1 MRTSDDVTILT
12 ISYFL
17 NNKYKARCFRQS
29 DETRSYK
36 CLGINTGKLKLGRF
50 ALSPKFQTFRLEIKR
65 TNNFVRSDQN
75 ICGQFWRWSS
85 LIGLLILVTRIEM
98 SLSFDKIV
106 VPSTTILHFC
116 LQEQQPNLHWLLSG
130 LCSWN
135 APFHSASG
143 IFLYPSY
150 ELFQCI
156 GTVTNLFTLP
166 RNRFQIGCWLQRYLR
181 KNIQQTGWS
190 VSKHGIIWKVL

>member
-17 NNKYKARCFRQS
+17 NNKYKARCFRRS

-98 SLSFDKIV
+98 SLSIWQNCCSQYHYFTFLLTRTTTKLALAFV
-106 VPSTTILHFC
+106 GSVQLECTVPFGEWNFLVPILWAVPVHR
-116 LQEQQPNLHWLLSG
+116 
-130 LCSWN
+130 
-135 APFHSASG
+135 HSD
-143 IFLYPSY
+143 
-150 ELFQCI
+150 
-156 GTVTNLFTLP
+156 
-166 RNRFQIGCWLQRYLR
+166 
-181 KNIQQTGWS
+181 
-190 VSKHGIIWKVL
+190 